1 MDIETLFNDL
11 HSLPSIPKVAQDLIQ
26 QFDNPSSSLD
36 SVAGTIEKD
45 PVIAAKI
52 LRLAN
57 SARFRGARESLSIN
71 DAATRL
77 GFNTLR
83 TLVLASAVTG
93 AFKAGP
99 SFDLKGFWLKS
110 FQVAGI
116 ARSIARQTGLDAEIA
131 FTCGVMHNI
140 GELLIQTGAPQIAE
154 QINAA
159 GKPSSAG
166 GHVANETLQLGF
178 GYPQV
183 GAELARR
190 WQLPALIQHAIAFQT
205 DPVHAP
211 DNAPLPRVLAQAI
224 TISEALHSHGG
235 ATPEARKAVSGPLF
249 DGVDLDQLFVALPAV
264 LEADKAF
271 AEQLT

>member
-26 QFDNPSSSLD
+26 QFENPSSSLD
-36 SVAGTIEKD
+36 SVAGNIEKD

-99 SFDLKGFWLKS
+99 SFDLKGFWLKT

-116 ARSIARQTGLDAEIA
+116 CR
-131 FTCGVMHNI
+131 
-140 GELLIQTGAPQIAE
+140 LLA
-154 QINAA
+154 
-159 GKPSSAG
+159 K
-166 GHVANETLQLGF
+166 
-178 GYPQV
+178 
-183 GAELARR
+183 
-190 WQLPALIQHAIAFQT
+190 
-205 DPVHAP
+205 
-211 DNAPLPRVLAQAI
+211 
-224 TISEALHSHGG
+224 
-235 ATPEARKAVSGPLF
+235 
-249 DGVDLDQLFVALPAV
+249 
-264 LEADKAF
+264 
-271 AEQLT
+271 